1 MFFSVKK
8 SFHMYSEGKLQ
19 VEYGCMK
26 KIRSTNI
33 ININVRGIVNLTAA
47 ITNTRMVFLHQE
59 VILTC
64 TGTPDGHLLA
74 VTIPDA
80 VLIQFELLRM
90 SKILLETCRGL

>member
-1 MFFSVKK
+1 
-8 SFHMYSEGKLQ
+8 
-19 VEYGCMK
+19 MK

-80 VLIQFELLRM
+80 VLIQFDLLKM
-90 SKILLETCRGL
+90 SKILLETCTCRGL